1 MINATASLLHEP
13 VGSMFAP
20 ELLLSVMANSTS
32 TLTSNLSTL
41 ASTMSSTERDVTEFP
56 EYTLSSTLASDNESY
71 RDIVDNCTNDYCMP
85 DEDYLLL
92 MENHIFPTTY
102 EWLMIA
108 LNAVVFVVG
117 LVGNALV
124 CVAVYRNHSM
134 RTVTNYFIV
143 NLAVADFMVIF
154 FCLPPTVVWDV
165 TETWFLGTALCK
177 IVVYF
182 QVGHSERRIM
192 PYFVIRF
199 IVIVN
204 HSSVIL
210 HAIKPAVQRL
220 KLRGVL
226 FFS

>member
-1 MINATASLLHEP
+1 MTDA
-13 VGSMFAP
+13 
-20 ELLLSVMANSTS
+20 
-32 TLTSNLSTL
+32 
-41 ASTMSSTERDVTEFP
+41 
-56 EYTLSSTLASDNESY
+56 
-71 RDIVDNCTNDYCMP
+71 DYIS
-85 DEDYLLL
+85 L

-102 EWLMIA
+102 EWVMIA
-108 LNAVVFVVG
+108 LHAVVFVVG

-182 QVGHSERRIM
+182 QVGHSE
-192 PYFVIRF
+192 
-199 IVIVN
+199 
-204 HSSVIL
+204 
-210 HAIKPAVQRL
+210 
-220 KLRGVL
+220 
-226 FFS
+226 